1 MGLLARTPIYTHCGV
16 YIYFQPTKYTLEIN
30 DDHFQRTHQR
40 QLSIVQALLL
50 KDLAGRVVTAIS
62 QPGAYLGILTGL
74 DTPFLIHSLEVSKR
88 LKSFSPT
95 HWNKSFGFP
104 GPLCITLPRV
114 TNVQKREDFFVRLCV
129 SLIVCVSSRLFWI
142 GSSGCKLGVSSFIFL
157 LGPRS
162 VKLCVG

>member
-16 YIYFQPTKYTLEIN
+16 YICFQPTKYTLEIN
-30 DDHFQRTHQR
+30 HDHFQRTHQR

-62 QPGAYLGILTGL
+62 QPGAHLGILTGL

-95 HWNKSFGFP
+95 LEQELWISGA
-104 GPLCITLPRV
+104 TLHYP
-114 TNVQKREDFFVRLCV
+114 TQGHKCSKKEKI
-129 SLIVCVSSRLFWI
+129 SLPVYA
-142 GSSGCKLGVSSFIFL
+142 
-157 LGPRS
+157 S
-162 VKLCVG
+162 V

>member
-1 MGLLARTPIYTHCGV
+1 M
-16 YIYFQPTKYTLEIN
+16 
-30 DDHFQRTHQR
+30 
-40 QLSIVQALLL
+40 

-62 QPGAYLGILTGL
+62 QPGAHLGILTGL

-114 TNVQKREDFFVRLCV
+114 TNVQKKRRFLCPFMRQFNCLCILSTFSDRLVGLQTRGKFFFYFSFGGTFGQTLYRVKKFVGDMRHVAFLTGQNESIDRILCV
-129 SLIVCVSSRLFWI
+129 LALFP
-142 GSSGCKLGVSSFIFL
+142 LH
-157 LGPRS
+157 
-162 VKLCVG
+162 